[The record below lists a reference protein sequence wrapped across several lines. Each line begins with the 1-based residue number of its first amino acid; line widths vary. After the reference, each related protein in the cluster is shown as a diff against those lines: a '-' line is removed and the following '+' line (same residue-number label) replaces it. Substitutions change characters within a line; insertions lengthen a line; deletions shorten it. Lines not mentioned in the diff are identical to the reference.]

1 MGPKK
6 AKLTLGVNNRL
17 MDESS
22 LAVVAD
28 LMDQWTREENTAYH
42 QRLQDLQRLLHLLKL
57 QVQRLEAEK
66 TDYIHRLRGMAV
78 IIGEQNDII
87 QDNVDSNVDWVP
99 EVIWDAQ
106 NVPNIVVNL
115 DPELGI
121 QGVIDVAAIS

>member
-1 MGPKK
+1 
-6 AKLTLGVNNRL
+6 